1 MALFKGKKTPT
12 SPLLGSTAYTLEQAK
27 ADVAKGPEAPVD
39 LPSETDPNI
48 LEAQRKARRMAM
60 KRKGVA
66 STILSGGQLGDN
78 GYSSGTLL
86 G

>member
-12 SPLLGSTAYTLEQAK
+12 NPLLGSMAVTLEQAK
-27 ADVAKGPEAPVD
+27 KDVIAGPEAPTV
-39 LPSETDPNI
+39 LPTETDPNI
-48 LEAQRKARRMAM
+48 LEQQRKARKMSL

-66 STILSGGQLGDN
+66 STILSGGQLGDT
-78 GYSSGTLL
+78 GYSNGTLL